1 MASWHWN
8 FNILF
13 IDIKIM
19 QKTNLTAKN
28 KITAINQLA
37 VPALQYPGSTKRFRN
52 VFQTYERLQT
62 VFKTFCVTWL
72 CTWNDRLAKEY
83 N

>member
-13 IDIKIM
+13 IDIKII

-37 VPALQYPGSTKRFRN
+37 VPALQYKFGMIDWPQNIN
-52 VFQTYERLQT
+52 VQIVIRTRKYLT
-62 VFKTFCVTWL
+62 M
-72 CTWNDRLAKEY
+72 
-83 N
+83 